1 MQNVDLTEKSG
12 TLQNKNLL
20 SHIKMV
26 KETVTFGGIELKK
39 KKKKIVAIK
48 FIFLVTCMMI
58 IKLSY
63 CI

>member
-20 SHIKMV
+20 SHIKIV

-39 KKKKIVAIK
+39 KRKKNVAIK

>member
-26 KETVTFGGIELKK
+26 KETVTFGGIELEKK
-39 KKKKIVAIK
+39 KKSVAIK

>member
-39 KKKKIVAIK
+39 KKKIVTIK

>member
-39 KKKKIVAIK
+39 KKKKK
-48 FIFLVTCMMI
+48 
-58 IKLSY
+58 KLSL
-63 CI
+63 